1 MTVAGPTLSQRAQK
15 LRRLALES
23 IAAAGSGHPG
33 GSLSA
38 ADIVAVLF
46 FQELRWHEKDPLW
59 PLRDRFI
66 LSKGHAAPIL
76 YAALAETGRIP
87 EESLQTLRRTGSP
100 LQGHP
105 SVKDLPW
112 VEASTGSLGQGLSI
126 GLGHALAGKMD
137 GLDFRVFV
145 LLGDGELN
153 EGQVW
158 EAAMAASHYG
168 LQNLVAIVDQNGFQ
182 LDGATDAIMG
192 LGPLPAKW
200 EAFGWQVEEVN
211 GHDVAELQRAL
222 AIPRPRWEEKGRP
235 RVIIAHT
242 VKGKGVS
249 FMEGNNAFH
258 GRAPTPEEL
267 KKALWELG
275 GEAP

>member
-1 MTVAGPTLSQRAQK
+1 MRVGAETLAEKARK
-15 LRRLALES
+15 LRRLALEA

-46 FQELRWHEKDPLW
+46 FQELRWHPTDPLW

-76 YAALAETGRIP
+76 YAALAEAGRIP
-87 EESLQTLRRTGSP
+87 SESLKTLRRIGSP

-137 GLDFRVFV
+137 RLDFRVFV

-168 LQNLVAIVDQNGFQ
+168 LQNLVAIVDKNGFQ
-182 LDGATDAIMG
+182 LDGPTDAIMG
-192 LGPLPAKW
+192 MEPLRAKW
-200 EAFGWQVEEVN
+200 EAFGWEVEEVD
-211 GHDVAELQRAL
+211 GHDVAVLQRAL
-222 AIPRPRWEEKGRP
+222 AVPRPRWEEKGRP

-267 KKALWELG
+267 ERALNELG
-275 GEAP
+275 GDPR